1 MKKILLNLLLC
12 VSVICSGCATIFTSD
27 SQNITFGSEPEGANI
42 KVGPYECITP
52 CAIEIPKGKNFT
64 IEASY
69 DGQKK
74 VVPLTTKM
82 AGSTLINILFW
93 PGFIIDALTG
103 NIKKY
108 DPTHYDFVFEIEKE
122 N

>member
-12 VSVICSGCATIFTSD
+12 SSVIFSGCATIFTSD
-27 SQNITFGSEPEGANI
+27 SQNITFASEPEGANI
-42 KVGPYECITP
+42 KVGPYDCITP
-52 CAIEIPKGKNFT
+52 CALKIPKGKNFT

-93 PGFIIDALTG
+93 PGFIVDALTG

-108 DPTHYDFVFEIEKE
+108 NPSHYDFVFESVKE
-122 N
+122 D